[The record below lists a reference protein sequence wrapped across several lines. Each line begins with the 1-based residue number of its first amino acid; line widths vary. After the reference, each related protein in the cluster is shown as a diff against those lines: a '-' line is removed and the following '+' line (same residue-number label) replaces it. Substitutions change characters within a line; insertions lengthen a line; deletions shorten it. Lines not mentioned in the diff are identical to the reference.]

1 MFIKKCRECTV
12 VNTDVTLTTP
22 RSGKFLSCSIHYFTF
37 SFSYLIFLLLTYKY
51 FHNITPYHVSSHN
64 HFFRC
69 NQNDSVKIPCFK
81 PETELIRLSESV
93 LPRVSYWKAKAFLPR
108 SLAAVIAHF
117 NTLNGPLELIVGNK
131 RSPFYCW
138 WRLQGYPLINPDW
151 DVLKWGGF

>member
-37 SFSYLIFLLLTYKY
+37 SFSYLIFLLFTYKY

-81 PETELIRLSESV
+81 PETETN
-93 LPRVSYWKAKAFLPR
+93 KAFRIRFTASELLKGQGL
-108 SLAAVIAHF
+108 LAAFSSSSNSTFQYSQRAVRT
-117 NTLNGPLELIVGNK
+117 N
-131 RSPFYCW
+131 RW
-138 WRLQGYPLINPDW
+138 Q
-151 DVLKWGGF
+151 